1 MERRPLRCGIL
12 AVGDFPE
19 GGAGSQRLYLLAQIL
34 RKGLGDASLWILNP
48 TIRSPIPENRS
59 VAGEWGG
66 IPFIYLSG
74 TTVRPAGTLPAI
86 LDTLRGIYRS
96 TRIIA
101 RRGPERPD
109 FLVVYTPTF
118 LKFLIPVMVAKVMR
132 IPIIVE
138 VCEVFSTSTDIAGS
152 GFLRRVGN
160 SGQSLIERLTPL
172 IASGLLVI
180 SRHIRQYYEQL
191 GLPDNKSY
199 LLPVLID
206 VERYE
211 KGGNTAVANLA
222 GVRFFLNSGSF
233 NEKDGLAHLVQAMA
247 RIHQEHPD
255 VRLVFTG
262 NAPESTRKRLLDSSG
277 SGGKNWIL
285 FTGLLT
291 RDELIWCYKNAAGLL
306 CCRSNSDYANY
317 GFPTKLAE
325 YLASGRPVVAT
336 SVGDVKD
343 YLTDE
348 STAFLAEPE
357 NTESIAMAIR
367 RLLRDPAHATDVGIR
382 GIDVA
387 RQHFDYRNHIAG
399 VSTFIRRSMG
409 LTGMS

>member
-34 RKGLGDASLWILNP
+34 RQGLGDASLWILNP
-48 TIRSPIPENRS
+48 TTRSPIPENQY

-66 IPFIYLSG
+66 VSFIYLNG
-74 TTVRPAGTLPAI
+74 TTVRPAGMFSAI
-86 LDTLRGIYRS
+86 LDTLRGIYRG
-96 TRIIA
+96 TRMIA
-101 RRGPERPD
+101 RRRPERPD
-109 FLVVYTPTF
+109 FLVVYTPTL
-118 LKFLIPVMVAKVMR
+118 LKFFVPMMVARIMR

-152 GFLRRVGN
+152 GFLRQAGN
-160 SGQSLIERLTPL
+160 SGQSLIERLTPVM
-172 IASGLLVI
+172 ASGLLVI
-180 SRHIRQYYEQL
+180 STHIRQYYGQL
-191 GLPDNKSY
+191 GLPEKKAY

-233 NEKDGLAHLVQAMA
+233 NEKDGLAHIVQAMA
-247 RIHQEHPD
+247 TIRQEYPD

-262 NAPESTRKRLLDSSG
+262 NAPESTRKRLLGSSG
-277 SGGKNWIL
+277 AGDKDWIL

-291 RDELIWCYKNAAGLL
+291 RDELIWCYKNATGLL

-336 SVGDVKD
+336 TVGDIKN
-343 YLTDE
+343 YLTDN
-348 STAFLAEPE
+348 SSAYLAEPE

-367 RLLRDPAHATDVGIR
+367 RLLRDPTHATDVGIR
-382 GIDVA
+382 GVEVA

-399 VSTFIRRSMG
+399 VSAFISRRIG